1 RETIKIAASLGL
13 GALAFSF
20 VNPEEART
28 WSTIY
33 YDIIKS
39 DECVPLGWRV
49 NANIALVSAFS
60 IHEDR
65 AEAIRR
71 GQEGFEF
78 FAYALNALVAQD
90 VIPGRS
96 TIWQDFAA
104 RRGDKTD
111 RLIAAA
117 SEQGFVSA
125 GGLGTPADMRKP
137 LRTIQDT
144 GVDQVIFMQ
153 QAGRNRH
160 DHICE
165 SLELFASTVM
175 PEFKAESEERERRKA
190 AELAPYI
197 EKALARK

>member
-1 RETIKIAASLGL
+1 
-13 GALAFSF
+13 
-20 VNPEEART
+20 
-28 WSTIY
+28 
-33 YDIIKS
+33 
-39 DECVPLGWRV
+39 
-49 NANIALVSAFS
+49 
-60 IHEDR
+60 
-65 AEAIRR
+65 
-71 GQEGFEF
+71 GFEF

-125 GGLGTPADMRKP
+125 GGIGTPADMRKH

-197 EKALARK
+197 EKALARKERMPPLAEHEIPVVKAAVRKAVVGA